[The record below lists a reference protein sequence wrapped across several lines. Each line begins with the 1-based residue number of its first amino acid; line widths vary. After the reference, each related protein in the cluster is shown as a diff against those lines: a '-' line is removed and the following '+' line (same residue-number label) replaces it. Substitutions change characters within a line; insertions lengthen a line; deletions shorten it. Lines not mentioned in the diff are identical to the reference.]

1 MDVAI
6 YGMGLPSAYLA
17 SRLSAEG
24 LRVGLFGKVP
34 DMVSEPVGRQTIEDF
49 SLEDFALNQLKFI
62 ANFNKDFE
70 LTEKEIDGHIV
81 STKKLYWHYINK
93 AMQYGAEILE
103 GSDFDV
109 SRNLVSWRGR
119 GMKIE
124 PKLKIVEEAEG
135 KPVSTI
141 LAGRVPFNAD
151 TVEFYA
157 DPDMW
162 VVPTGNLAL
171 IGGKMDFS
179 WHKFERMSL
188 LKSYSLAYVRPS
200 GHLVDDS
207 SVLVGRAAGHTSRE
221 GFVIESSLHN
231 ARLLVDTLMAKE
243 DLKLYDRAARKTN
256 PLTLWLKA

>member
-24 LRVGLFGKVP
+24 LVVGLFGKVP
-34 DMVSEPVGRQTIEDF
+34 DMVSEPVSRQTIEDF
-49 SLEDFALNQLKFI
+49 SLDDFTLNKLNFI

-70 LTEKEIDGHIV
+70 LTEKVVDGHIV

-93 AMQYGAEILE
+93 AMQYGCEILE
-103 GSDFDV
+103 GSDFDIE
-109 SRNLVSWRGR
+109 RNLVSWHGK
-119 GMKIE
+119 GMKID
-124 PKLKIVEEAEG
+124 PKLSIIEEAEG

-141 LAGRVPFNAD
+141 LAGRIPFNAD
-151 TVEFYA
+151 TVEFYD

-200 GHLVDDS
+200 GHLVDE
-207 SVLVGRAAGHTSRE
+207 VIRVGRAAGHTSKE

-231 ARLLVDTLMAKE
+231 ARLLVDTLIAKD
-243 DLKLYDRAARKTN
+243 DLKIYDKAARKTS
-256 PLTLWLKA
+256 PITLWLKA